1 MVYACIIT
9 TWFYIYL
16 LQTTIYVNW
25 VPFFVGQGNIVAGI
39 LTLAIANSL
48 LVLGNLVFLVAILFK
63 FLFYM
68 LPGTCRASTGIGLP
82 SIKKFLGELSQ
93 VESEKE
99 SALKS
104 ILQRLIVRFCK
115 YHDKWRQLVSATAG
129 LCTNF
134 IHAE

>member
-1 MVYACIIT
+1 M
-9 TWFYIYL
+9 
-16 LQTTIYVNW
+16 
-25 VPFFVGQGNIVAGI
+25 QG
-39 LTLAIANSL
+39 
-48 LVLGNLVFLVAILFK
+48 F
-63 FLFYM
+63 
-68 LPGTCRASTGIGLP
+68 CRYWTP

-104 ILQRLIVRFCK
+104 ILQRLIVSFCK

-134 IHAE
+134 IHVE

>member
-1 MVYACIIT
+1 M
-9 TWFYIYL
+9 
-16 LQTTIYVNW
+16 
-25 VPFFVGQGNIVAGI
+25 AGI